1 MRCHIMDKKRGS
13 FSGGL
18 GFVFAAAGSA
28 VGLGNLWRF
37 PYLAAQYGGG
47 IFLLVYL
54 ILAVTFGFAL
64 LTAEIAIGRK
74 TKLSPVLAYKKLNK
88 KFSFL
93 GYIATL
99 VPIIIIPYYC
109 VIGGWVTKY
118 VTVYA
123 QGLVAPAAK
132 DGYFSDFI
140 GHPVA
145 PLVFFLIFM
154 LISIVVIML
163 GVKKGIEKLSKFLM
177 PLLVVLTIGIAI
189 YALTLPN
196 AMEGVKY
203 YLIPDFSKFSI
214 LTVAGA
220 MSQLFYSMSIAMGI
234 MVTYGSY
241 TRDDVNL
248 TKSVNRIEFF
258 DTLVALLAG
267 LTIIPA
273 VYIFSG
279 EEGLSSQGAGLMFI
293 TLPKVFQQMPGGNII
308 ALLFFVL
315 VFFAAITSSIS
326 VMEAI
331 VSSLMDKFHLK
342 RIPCCLIVI
351 GICLLLG
358 IPSSLG
364 NGLWANIKILGMDFL
379 TFFDYISNSILMPI
393 VAFCTCILVGWVI
406 KPKALTD
413 EITKNG
419 EKFARKKLFNVM
431 IKYIAPICL
440 LFIFVTGILS
450 QLGIIT
456 I

>member
-1 MRCHIMDKKRGS
+1 MNKKRGS

-123 QGLVAPAAK
+123 QGLVAPVAK

-279 EEGLSSQGAGLMFI
+279 EEGLSSQGAGLMFM

-413 EITKNG
+413 EVTKNG
-419 EKFARKKLFNVM
+419 EKFGRKKLFNVM
-431 IKYIAPICL
+431 IKYVAPICL

>member
-1 MRCHIMDKKRGS
+1 MDKKRGS

-123 QGLVAPAAK
+123 QGLVAPVAK

-154 LISIVVIML
+154 LLSIVVIML

-177 PLLVVLTIGIAI
+177 PLLIVLTIGIAI

-267 LTIIPA
+267 LMIIPA

-279 EEGLSSQGAGLMFI
+279 EEGLSSQGAGLMFM

-406 KPKALTD
+406 KPKALID
-413 EITKNG
+413 EVTKNG
-419 EKFARKKLFNVM
+419 EKFGRKKLFNVM
-431 IKYIAPICL
+431 IKYVAPICL

>member
-1 MRCHIMDKKRGS
+1 MNKKRGS

-123 QGLVAPAAK
+123 QGLVAPVAK

-203 YLIPDFSKFSI
+203 YLIPDFSKFSS

-248 TKSVNRIEFF
+248 NKSVNRIEFF

-267 LTIIPA
+267 LMIIPA

-279 EEGLSSQGAGLMFI
+279 EEGLSSQGAGLMFM

-419 EKFARKKLFNVM
+419 EKFGRKKLFNVM

>member
-1 MRCHIMDKKRGS
+1 MNKKRGS

-18 GFVFAAAGSA
+18 GFVFEAAGSA

-123 QGLVAPAAK
+123 QGLVAPVAK

-248 TKSVNRIEFF
+248 NKSVNRIEFF

-267 LTIIPA
+267 LMIIPA

-279 EEGLSSQGAGLMFI
+279 EEGLSSQGAGLMFM

-419 EKFARKKLFNVM
+419 EKFGRKKLFNVM

>member
-1 MRCHIMDKKRGS
+1 MDKKRGS

-123 QGLVAPAAK
+123 QGLVAPVAK

-140 GHPVA
+140 GHPIA

-293 TLPKVFQQMPGGNII
+293 TLPKVFQQMPGGSII

-342 RIPCCLIVI
+342 RIPSCLIVI

-413 EITKNG
+413 EVTKNG
-419 EKFARKKLFNVM
+419 EKFGRKKLFNVM

>member
-1 MRCHIMDKKRGS
+1 MDKKRGS

-279 EEGLSSQGAGLMFI
+279 EEGLSSQGAGLMFM

-419 EKFARKKLFNVM
+419 EKFGRKKLFNVM

>member
-1 MRCHIMDKKRGS
+1 MNKKRGS

-123 QGLVAPAAK
+123 QGLVAPVAK

-189 YALTLPN
+189 YELTLPN

-342 RIPCCLIVI
+342 RIPSCLIVI

-413 EITKNG
+413 EVTKNG
-419 EKFARKKLFNVM
+419 EKFGRKKLFNVM

>member
-1 MRCHIMDKKRGS
+1 MDKKRGS

-123 QGLVAPAAK
+123 QGLVAPVAK

-154 LISIVVIML
+154 LLSIVVIML

-177 PLLVVLTIGIAI
+177 PLLIVLTIGIAI

-267 LTIIPA
+267 LMIIPA

-279 EEGLSSQGAGLMFI
+279 EEGLSSQGAGLMFM

-413 EITKNG
+413 EVTKNG
-419 EKFARKKLFNVM
+419 EKFGRKKLFNVM
-431 IKYIAPICL
+431 IKYVAPICL

>member
-1 MRCHIMDKKRGS
+1 MDKKRGS

-132 DGYFSDFI
+132 DGYFGDFI

-154 LISIVVIML
+154 LINIVVIMF

-258 DTLVALLAG
+258 DTLVAFLAG
-267 LTIIPA
+267 LMIIPA

-279 EEGLSSQGAGLMFI
+279 EEGLSSQGAGLMFM
-293 TLPKVFQQMPGGNII
+293 TLPKVFQQMHGGNII

-326 VMEAI
+326 IMEAI

-419 EKFARKKLFNVM
+419 EKFGRKKLFNVM

-450 QLGIIT
+450 PLGIIT

>member
-1 MRCHIMDKKRGS
+1 MNKKRGS

-123 QGLVAPAAK
+123 QGLVVPVAK

-342 RIPCCLIVI
+342 RIPSCLIVI

-413 EITKNG
+413 EVTKNG
-419 EKFARKKLFNVM
+419 EKFGRKKLFNVM